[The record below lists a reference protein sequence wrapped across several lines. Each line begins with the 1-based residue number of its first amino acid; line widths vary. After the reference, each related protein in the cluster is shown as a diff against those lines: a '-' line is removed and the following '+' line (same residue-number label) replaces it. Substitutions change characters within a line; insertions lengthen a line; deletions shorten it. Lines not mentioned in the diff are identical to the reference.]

1 MPRTA
6 GRKQPSTAAPREVAP
21 RSGRMPSG
29 PGLALLVRFVAIFL
43 LLQALYHAIP
53 DDVLATIVV
62 HHALAQPAAWLI
74 DTLGIADVRAATNQV
89 LGARGTLE
97 IIRGC
102 DGSSSFFLLLAAIG
116 AFPAAW
122 RHQAAGIALGLL
134 LLHAINVTR
143 ITGLYAAL
151 QADLQLFHLAH
162 EFVAPTI
169 TVLATCL
176 YYAWWC
182 AQVRARSGRVE
193 EAPRA

>member
-1 MPRTA
+1 MPRAA
-6 GRKQPSTAAPREVAP
+6 GNKQPRNTAPPEIAP
-21 RSGRMPSG
+21 RSSHAPSG
-29 PGLALLVRFVAIFL
+29 PGLALLVRFVALFL

-53 DDVLATIVV
+53 DSVLATVVV

-74 DTLGIADVRAATNQV
+74 DLLGIADVRAAANQV

-122 RHQAAGIALGLL
+122 RHQAAGVALGLL

-151 QADLQLFHLAH
+151 QADLQIFHLAH

-182 AQVRARSGRVE
+182 TLARARGGPGGD
-193 EAPRA
+193 APRA